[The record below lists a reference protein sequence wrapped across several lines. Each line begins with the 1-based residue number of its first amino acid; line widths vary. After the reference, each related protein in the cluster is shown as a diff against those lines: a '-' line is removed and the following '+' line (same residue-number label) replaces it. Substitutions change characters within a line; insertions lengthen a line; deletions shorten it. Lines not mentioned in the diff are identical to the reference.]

1 MMDIKEKLHGGVK
14 ERKALHSILNR
25 NVPFAYVEAFKTL
38 RTNIDFVASTDNIK
52 ALMITS
58 ALPDE
63 SKSNTVVNLAL
74 SMVGSGKS
82 VVVVECD
89 MRKPALR
96 KYLKLGRGTKGLSA
110 YLSGNAS
117 LEECTVSSDTTSLSV
132 VHAGTVPPN
141 PSELLSHNR
150 MKTLV
155 ETLKEKYDYVL
166 LDTPPVTVVTDAAIL
181 GRIVDGAVLV
191 IRSRYAQTKTVQLAK
206 QRLNTVGVKLLGAV
220 LTRFDMKKSGWRSG
234 YEYRN
239 YEYSYSEDG
248 ADRRSKS

>member
-1 MMDIKEKLHGGVK
+1 MNMKEKLHGGTK
-14 ERKALHSILNR
+14 ERKALHSILGR

-38 RTNIDFVASTDNIK
+38 RTNIDFVASTGNVK

-63 SKSNTVVNLAL
+63 SKSNTVVNLSL
-74 SMVGSGKS
+74 SMVSSGKS
-82 VVVVECD
+82 VVIVECD
-89 MRKPALR
+89 MRKPTLR
-96 KYLKLGRGTKGLSA
+96 QYLKLGRGNKGLSA

-117 LEECTVSSDTTSLSV
+117 LEDCIISSDRTNLSV
-132 VHAGTVPPN
+132 IHAGTVPPN
-141 PSELLSHNR
+141 PSELLSHDR

-155 ETLKEKYDYVL
+155 ETLKERYDYVL

-181 GRIVDGAVLV
+181 GRVVDGAVLV

-206 QRLNTVGVKLLGAV
+206 QRLETVGVKLLGAV

-239 YEYSYSEDG
+239 YEYNYSENSG
-248 ADRRSKS
+248 EDRKKS